1 VLAIG
6 GAGILA
12 VLLLVALSHHEPTYH
27 GRTVSGWLRQAAI
40 SGKNYTDQEIN
51 EAFRKLGSKAVP
63 IEIKALTRKESR
75 FDQLY
80 RGAYPKLP
88 AWLQKPL
95 PEPFDPVLFQ
105 TAAWLALRF
114 NDYTGEH
121 LREILPLVNH
131 ENPLIRYRAASLMAT
146 HLQPEDT
153 PVLISIVEAAQH
165 PDPAVRSF
173 IARALGKCTQNDAA
187 RIVLPPLRRAL
198 TDSSMQVCMNAAGSL
213 ATIDTNAMHVLT
225 DCDLAVRVHGAT
237 VFLHKIDPKST
248 QAVRELVAA
257 LTDRDSDLRSSDPGR
272 RISAKAAVAGAE
284 RWLSLSVRQNP
295 NVAALLTKMALED
308 PDREIQIVARKLLD
322 QASPDGVRSQRGS
335 E

>member
-1 VLAIG
+1 
-6 GAGILA
+6 
-12 VLLLVALSHHEPTYH
+12 
-27 GRTVSGWLRQAAI
+27 
-40 SGKNYTDQEIN
+40 
-51 EAFRKLGSKAVP
+51 
-63 IEIKALTRKESR
+63 
-75 FDQLY
+75 
-80 RGAYPKLP
+80 
-88 AWLQKPL
+88 
-95 PEPFDPVLFQ
+95 
-105 TAAWLALRF
+105 LALRF